1 MGVSQ
6 LKTDEAR
13 GFSIQILSF
22 IKEQQEVCRKDERL
36 LHSSQIIESLFGK
49 LKFLEKEQSK
59 SNFTNLVL
67 SMGAMV
73 SKSTSVVLQ
82 KALESVSVNK
92 IKQWTKEK
100 IGITIQAKKK
110 EFYKLKRVEQ
120 KWDSTK

>member
-1 MGVSQ
+1 MSQ